1 MLSALHQSPRDYLKL
16 AMDFLIRH
24 EGRDLGPYSEF
35 EIRSRLISGTIKL
48 SDLCLAGGTSEWKPL
63 SSFAQFA
70 TSYREPPAPPA
81 VPPPVAPPPVAQT
94 IPPLPPIALD
104 PKSLGSYTAATLQ
117 ANERPLHHTT
127 IHWMALMGSVFGA
140 ALALIFIGP
149 IAMLASWKGF
159 YVAWLLLLIP
169 LGILVAAAVGVKT
182 SELVMTDRRVLI
194 KVGFIRR
201 HTFEMFISKI
211 ESVAVYQGMMGR
223 IFNYGTVEIRGTG
236 GSSESFSTIADP
248 LQFRDA
254 IQLVQSD
261 SERR

>member
-1 MLSALHQSPRDYLKL
+1 
-16 AMDFLIRH
+16 MDFMIRH
-24 EGRDLGPYSEF
+24 DGRELGPYSES
-35 EIRSRLISGTIKL
+35 EVRSRLISGTIKL

-70 TSYREPPAPPA
+70 TSYREPPAPPP
-81 VPPPVAPPPVAQT
+81 VPPPIAQANPPA
-94 IPPLPPIALD
+94 LPPALD

-127 IHWMALMGSVFGA
+127 IHWIALMGSVFGA

-169 LGILVAAAVGVKT
+169 LGILLAAAVGVKT
-182 SELVMTDRRVLI
+182 SELVITDRRVLI

-223 IFNYGTVEIRGTG
+223 IFDYGTVEIRGTG
-236 GSSESFSTIADP
+236 GSSESFATIAAP

-261 SERR
+261 SEKR

>member
-1 MLSALHQSPRDYLKL
+1 M
-16 AMDFLIRH
+16 IRQ
-24 EGRDLGPYSEF
+24 EGRDLGPYSES
-35 EIRSRLISGTIKL
+35 EVRSRLISGTIKL
-48 SDLCLAGGTSEWKPL
+48 SDLCLPEKSSDWAPL
-63 SSFAQFA
+63 SSFSQFA
-70 TSYREPPAPPA
+70 TSYREPATPPPPPPA
-81 VPPPVAPPPVAQT
+81 VAQIASPPPAPS
-94 IPPLPPIALD
+94 LN

-140 ALALIFIGP
+140 ALAFIFIGP

-159 YVAWLLLLIP
+159 YVAWLLLVIP
-169 LGILVAAAVGVKT
+169 VGILLAAAVGVKT
-182 SELVMTDRRVLI
+182 SELVITDRRVLI

-223 IFNYGTVEIRGTG
+223 IFDYGTVEIRGTG
-236 GSSESFSTIADP
+236 GSSESFATIAAP